1 MSVRVGK
8 ILEKE
13 RFTIGTFSKNSYT
26 YLELRYEKLA
36 RFRKY
41 EVICT
46 FFLNLYNFCLFIL
59 QNLSANSTLMLDMF
73 LLTYRVKLTYK
84 VAWNIA
90 SIYRV
95 RKLLHVHSRFI
106 ERSFVQKKNT
116 TQSRM
121 SLKKIKFPSKIKNLV
136 YLLIRDHIVVI
147 FSAFLPMFSK
157 TSETRLNDADRRL

>member
-46 FFLNLYNFCLFIL
+46 FFLKLNNFCLFIL

-106 ERSFVQKKNT
+106 ERSFVQKKYHPIKDVIEEN
-116 TQSRM
+116 QVSVKN
-121 SLKKIKFPSKIKNLV
+121 KKSCLFVDQRSHRSN
-136 YLLIRDHIVVI
+136 I
-147 FSAFLPMFSK
+147 FSFF
-157 TSETRLNDADRRL
+157 ADVF